1 MYHYSSLFLLGKPC
15 CSQTLGQ
22 EKYRS
27 HENCVNGTKTGT
39 YHNTQMIKSAT
50 LDLKLRSFFILPP
63 SLLPVI
69 ILRPF
74 FNLLT
79 PKISKS
85 RVVFGC
91 QTFLVIEVLVIGC
104 LIKVCHE
111 VYLPVFFS
119 SPFLSTIYI
128 DFVRM
133 NSSFVTTWSN
143 MVYRVSG
150 ITSVMIMISI
160 STSFA
165 RECKCSWREVEGR
178 RTFQQ

>member
-1 MYHYSSLFLLGKPC
+1 MFHYSSLFLLGKPC

-39 YHNTQMIKSAT
+39 YHNTQIIKSIPVGAASHWKIGVGSWSAT
-50 LDLKLRSFFILPP
+50 LNLKLRSFFILPP

-91 QTFLVIEVLVIGC
+91 QTFLVIVALVNWVFNQGMSRSLSSC
-104 LIKVCHE
+104 FFFLI
-111 VYLPVFFS
+111 
-119 SPFLSTIYI
+119 
-128 DFVRM
+128 
-133 NSSFVTTWSN
+133 
-143 MVYRVSG
+143 
-150 ITSVMIMISI
+150 
-160 STSFA
+160 
-165 RECKCSWREVEGR
+165 
-178 RTFQQ
+178 TFPINNLY

>member
-50 LDLKLRSFFILPP
+50 LDLKLRSFFILPRLFCR
-63 SLLPVI
+63 SSSSGL
-69 ILRPF
+69 F

-91 QTFLVIEVLVIGC
+91 QTFLVIVALVNW
-104 LIKVCHE
+104 
-111 VYLPVFFS
+111 VFNQGMS
-119 SPFLSTIYI
+119 RSLS
-128 DFVRM
+128 
-133 NSSFVTTWSN
+133 SSFFFLITFPINNLYWFCEDEFFFCYHLEQYGLQGIRNYLRNDNDIHIHIFCT
-143 MVYRVSG
+143 RVQ
-150 ITSVMIMISI
+150 V
-160 STSFA
+160 
-165 RECKCSWREVEGR
+165 
-178 RTFQQ
+178 